1 MTYELLQD
9 KESGLYAESSDYVWR
24 MLQDEESESMESWI
38 QE

>member
-9 KESGLYAESSDYVWR
+9 RESGLYEESLEYVWG
-24 MLQDEESESMESWI
+24 MLQDEESGDMESWI